1 MKNMNLIYVC
11 NGIGSVFDSQVLA
24 LLNYY
29 AKNSDIE
36 RIVLFFGYPND
47 SEKEI
52 LLQKQFDNRIELL
65 FFKSYPNY
73 PIFNFLIRKNLFH
86 LLKMIDINFSK
97 TVFHIRGEVLAWNL
111 YLIQKKL
118 NLQFNN
124 NLVDIRGASKEEV
137 EEYFDIDI
145 LRKRLKLYNYK
156 RALRN
161 LINFSSLSVV
171 SNALKNY
178 LIINYHINENKIHVV
193 PTLVDKFF
201 DYDEI
206 ERRKKRYKL
215 GIKKNEILFVFS
227 SGGVAKWQN
236 NSIIEI
242 IAQNN
247 YKVLNLSKKLIRNQ
261 NVINKFIPY
270 NEIYKYLSA
279 ADVAIIWREKSVVN
293 KVASPVKFS
302 EYVCCGL
309 PVVSNNNVD
318 LIKNFIKNHNCGLLI
333 KELEYLKNNEIKNL
347 LKLNRLKISRE
358 GKVKF
363 GIKNI
368 SSLYLNVYDNLI
380 LR

>member
-1 MKNMNLIYVC
+1 MNLIYVC